1 MKRSLGK
8 LSKRSR
14 LLGRRAR
21 ARRLGTSALLKK
33 FAQGER
39 VAIQLRSDYPG
50 MPHPR
55 YRGRTGLVVGMQGDA
70 YIVEIQDGRGVKR
83 LTVPGVHLVKV
94 GS

>member
-14 LLGRRAR
+14 LLRRRAS
-21 ARRLGTSALLKK
+21 ARRLGTSALLRR

-39 VAIQLRSDYPG
+39 VAIQARGGHAG

-55 YRGRTGLVVGMQGDA
+55 YRGRTGRVVGMQGSA
-70 YIVEIQDGRGVKR
+70 YIVEIQDGGAAKR
-83 LTVPGVHLVKV
+83 LVVPGVHLVRV
-94 GS
+94 S